1 MARIWTVA
9 RREMAAL
16 FDQATGYILLFVF
29 LIITNYLFFRQVFLI
44 GAATLRPMFDLMPW
58 TFLFFVPAVTMR
70 TLAEDL
76 KSGTVEVVLAQPITE
91 MEFLAGKYL
100 GAVAALWLALLCTV
114 PVPLGLALGGDM
126 HAGIVIAQYVG
137 AGLLAAG
144 LAAVGVWASSLT
156 KNQITA
162 FIVAVAAMFLLIL
175 VGLDPLIVGLPPTL
189 GTIAARLGVLSHFT
203 NIARGVIDLRDAI
216 YFVTLAAVFLLLAY
230 GALLARKL
238 SREGTAVRRLRA
250 GVAVLVTAMIV
261 VNLLGGYIGG
271 RLDLTP
277 GNAYTLSRATKRI
290 LADLDDL
297 VTLRV
302 FASKELPAE
311 VSLVKRDLDDMLRDV
326 RAAGRG
332 NVRLIERDPADDE
345 TVRTEAQSLGIPA
358 VQFNVIGQAE
368 LSVKEGYLGLAIQYA
383 DGVETIPFVRR
394 TDDLEYRLTSA
405 VRSLTRTGKPA
416 IGIVTPTDFTGSR
429 TYNQLRQQL
438 AETYEVRTLAL
449 ADSTQPSSDLQA
461 VVLIGGTDSL
471 PASHQDRL
479 NAYLERGGGAL
490 VMASGT
496 ELSQQG
502 PFASATSVAWN
513 EILRPFG
520 VAIRSDMVFDLVSN
534 EVVQMPTQL
543 GVLRM
548 RYPYWIRPLSTR
560 ATTVNEEV
568 GSLFLPWASSLD
580 TTGAAPGRVTPL
592 FVTTEG
598 GGIASEPIFLDPNGS
613 FPQDSLAVRLVA
625 ALSAGAPDDTA
636 SGPRGR
642 VVVVGSAEFVMDRFV
657 QNSPENL
664 IFAMNAVDWLAQDPS
679 LITIRSTN
687 RSPAPLAFTSTTTR
701 DLVRWGNVAGVPV
714 LVVLAAALRLL
725 RRRRLKQ
732 QPYQA
737 ASTEAA
743 A

>member
-1 MARIWTVA
+1 MSRIWTIA
-9 RREMAAL
+9 RRELSAL

-29 LIITNYLFFRQVFLI
+29 LVITNYLFFRQAFLI

-58 TFLFFVPAVTMR
+58 MFLFFVPAVTMR

-76 KSGTVEVVLAQPITE
+76 RSGTVEVVLAQPITE
-91 MEFLAGKYL
+91 AEFLAGKYL

-126 HAGIVIAQYVG
+126 HAGIVVAQYVG

-216 YFVTLAAVFLLLAY
+216 YFVTLAAIFLLLAY

-311 VSLVKRDLDDMLRDV
+311 VSLVKRDLDDMLRDF

-345 TVRTEAQSLGIPA
+345 AVRTEAQSLGIPA

-394 TDDLEYRLTSA
+394 TDDLEYRLASA

-438 AETYEVRTLAL
+438 DETYEVRTLAL

-471 PASHQDRL
+471 PVSHQDRL
-479 NAYLERGGGAL
+479 RAYLERGGGAL

-502 PFASATSVAWN
+502 PFANATSVAWN

-520 VAIRSDMVFDLVSN
+520 VTIRSDMVYDLVSN

-568 GSLFLPWASSLD
+568 GSLFLPWASTVD

-687 RSPAPLAFTSTTTR
+687 RSPAPLAFTSTTMR
-701 DLVRWGNVAGVPV
+701 DVVRWGNVAGVPV

-737 ASTEAA
+737 GSTEATA
-743 A
+743 